1 MTLADWPGASAR
13 VARTRFIERWLG
25 REPELRKRRPEAWEG
40 LERADESS
48 DVENSLLWFGQSAG
62 LIDSVVP
69 AADVVR
75 QVVSDAE
82 EILRQLPSYTTL

>member
-1 MTLADWPGASAR
+1 MRVGIGYRALAVDSPDGPVWFWIGSHAEYDR
-13 VARTRFIERWLG
+13 LIG
-25 REPELRKRRPEAWEG
+25 EG